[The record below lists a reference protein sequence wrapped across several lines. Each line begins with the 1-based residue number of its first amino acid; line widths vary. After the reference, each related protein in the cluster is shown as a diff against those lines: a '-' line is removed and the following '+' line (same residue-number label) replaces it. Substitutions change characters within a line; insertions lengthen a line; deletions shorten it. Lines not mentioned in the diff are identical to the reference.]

1 MRISL
6 SLLAALLSLPLTFS
20 CARTDEPRDAP
31 WWQMR
36 GLVLSTAELSEVD
49 WPAMAHEAGINTIG
63 THITPSEVLDFMQTP
78 AGKRFV
84 RECDSLGITVEHQ
97 LHAMGELLP
106 RELFGQDSTMF
117 RMDENG
123 RRTPDY
129 NCCAHSEAALEII
142 AHNAA
147 ELARALHPGNHRYYF
162 WLDDNVPVCYC
173 PLCRDY
179 SPSEQELIIENRML
193 RAIRE
198 VDPEAHLAHL
208 AYSFYMDPPRKV
220 KPDEGIFL
228 EFAPIYR
235 SWDVPLTDEDA
246 LCPRGY
252 PVTNGDN
259 LRWLEA
265 NLEVFPAEDAVVL
278 EYWMD
283 VSLFSRWKR
292 PAVEL
297 PWRPDVCRSDLATYA
312 RYGLRNVT
320 SFAVYM
326 DAEYFGRFPSVEPVA
341 EYGRLLHS
349 FRHFRGFRDPW
360 DGLSDGTQVSV
371 CTDGRV
377 LSFQFEVEDSTMVVC
392 DGPTERSVDHGDRV
406 ELFLSCDDA
415 MGLYYGFEVD
425 PRGKV
430 MDYRNSFYRQFDY
443 GWSGFEAASSA
454 PTGADGLP
462 DAGLTVAL
470 PAPAVAS
477 SATASPTTASPTGAD
492 SLPEAGKTVASSAP
506 VVSASMTDRG
516 YRVELT
522 FPMETLRGWGL
533 APDGTL
539 HLGLYRADAVRP
551 DEIFWYTL
559 IDPHTPEPDFHVPAS
574 LFPYLLPEASVSA
587 GR

>member
-1 MRISL
+1 MDMRTRFTL
-6 SLLAALLSLPLTFS
+6 PAALLSLFLLGS
-20 CARTDEPRDAP
+20 CARTERPEDDC

-36 GLVLSTAELSEVD
+36 GLVLSTKELSEVD
-49 WPAMAHEAGINTIG
+49 WPAMAHDAGINTIG
-63 THITPSEVLDFMQTP
+63 THITPSEVLDFLQTP
-78 AGKRFV
+78 AGVRFS

-106 RELFGQDSTMF
+106 RGLFGQDSTMF

-129 NCCAHSEAALEII
+129 NCCAHSEEALEII

-173 PLCRDY
+173 PLCREY

-198 VDPEAHLAHL
+198 VDPEAKLAHL

-377 LSFQFEVEDSTMVVC
+377 LSFQFDVEDSTMVVC

-430 MDYRNSFYRQFDY
+430 MDYRNEFYRQFDY

-462 DAGLTVAL
+462 DAGLTVA
-470 PAPAVAS
+470 
-477 SATASPTTASPTGAD
+477 SA
-492 SLPEAGKTVASSAP
+492 AP

-522 FPMETLRGWGL
+522 FPLETLRGWGL

-539 HLGLYRADAVRP
+539 HLGLYRADALSP
-551 DEIFWYTL
+551 DEIIWYTL
-559 IDPHTPEPDFHVPAS
+559 IDPRTPEPDFHVPAS

>member
-1 MRISL
+1 MDMRTRFTL
-6 SLLAALLSLPLTFS
+6 PAALLSLFLLGS
-20 CARTDEPRDAP
+20 CARTERPEDDC

-36 GLVLSTAELSEVD
+36 GLVLSTKELAEVD
-49 WPAMAHEAGINTIG
+49 WPAMAHKAGINTIG
-63 THITPSEVLDFMQTP
+63 THITPSEVLEFLQTP
-78 AGKRFV
+78 AGVRFS

-129 NCCAHSEAALEII
+129 NCCAHSEEALEII

-173 PLCRDY
+173 PLCREY

-198 VDPEAHLAHL
+198 VDPEAKLAHL

-377 LSFQFEVEDSTMVVC
+377 LSFQFEVEDSTLVVC

-406 ELFLSCDDA
+406 EVFLSCDDA

-430 MDYRNSFYRQFDY
+430 MDYRNEFYRQFDY
-443 GWSGFEAASSA
+443 GWSGGAWGA

-477 SATASPTTASPTGAD
+477 SATASPTTASPTGAAL
-492 SLPEAGKTVASSAP
+492 LPEAGKTVASSAP

-522 FPMETLRGWGL
+522 FPLETLRGWGL
-533 APDGTL
+533 APDGML

-574 LFPYLLPEASVSA
+574 LFPYLLPEASVPA

>member
-106 RELFGQDSTMF
+106 RDLFGQDSTMF

-123 RRTPDY
+123 RRTPDC

-142 AHNAA
+142 AQNAA
-147 ELARALHPGNHRYYF
+147 GLARALHPGNHRYYF

-173 PLCRDY
+173 PLCREY

-193 RAIRE
+193 RAVRE
-198 VDPEAHLAHL
+198 VDPEAKLAHL

-265 NLEVFPAEDAVVL
+265 NLEVFPADDAVVL

-326 DAEYFGRFPSVEPVA
+326 DADYFRRFPSAAPVE

-349 FRHFRGFRDPW
+349 FRHFSGLQDPW
-360 DGLSDGTQVSV
+360 GQSGESSGGKVVDGTQVSV
-371 CTDGRV
+371 CSDGKA
-377 LSFQFEVEDSTMVVC
+377 LSFLFEVEDSTLVVC

-406 ELFLSCDDA
+406 EVFLSCDDA
-415 MGLYYGFEVD
+415 MGRYYGFEVD

-443 GWSGFEAASSA
+443 GWSGFDAAA
-454 PTGADGLP
+454 
-462 DAGLTVAL
+462 
-470 PAPAVAS
+470 AVADRATVNPAS
-477 SATASPTTASPTGAD
+477 ESPSATAAA
-492 SLPEAGKTVASSAP
+492 AAR
-506 VVSASMTDRG
+506 TDRG

-522 FPMETLRGWGL
+522 FPLETLRGWGL
-533 APDGTL
+533 DPEGTL
-539 HLGLYRADAVRP
+539 HMGLYRADALSP
-551 DEIFWYTL
+551 DEIIWYTL
-559 IDPHTPEPDFHVPAS
+559 VDPRTPEPDFHVPAS
-574 LFPYLLPEASVSA
+574 LFPYLLPEASVPA

>member
-1 MRISL
+1 MDMRTRFTL
-6 SLLAALLSLPLTFS
+6 PAALLSLFLLGS
-20 CARTDEPRDAP
+20 CARTERPEDDC

-36 GLVLSTAELSEVD
+36 ELVLSTAELSEVD

-106 RELFGQDSTMF
+106 RGLFGQDSTMF

-123 RRTPDY
+123 RRMPDY
-129 NCCAHSEAALEII
+129 NCCAHSEEALEII

-173 PLCRDY
+173 PLCREY

-198 VDPEAHLAHL
+198 VDPEAKLAHL

-235 SWDVPLTDEDA
+235 SWDVPLVDEEA

-360 DGLSDGTQVSV
+360 DGFSDGTQVSV

-377 LSFQFEVEDSTMVVC
+377 LSFQFDVEDSTMVVC

-430 MDYRNSFYRQFDY
+430 MDYRNEFYRQFDY
-443 GWSGFEAASSA
+443 GWSGFDAAA
-454 PTGADGLP
+454 
-462 DAGLTVAL
+462 
-470 PAPAVAS
+470 AVADRATVNPAS
-477 SATASPTTASPTGAD
+477 GSPSATA
-492 SLPEAGKTVASSAP
+492 VAA
-506 VVSASMTDRG
+506 ATDRG

-522 FPMETLRGWGL
+522 LPLETLRGWGL

-574 LFPYLLPEASVSA
+574 LFPYLLPEASVPA